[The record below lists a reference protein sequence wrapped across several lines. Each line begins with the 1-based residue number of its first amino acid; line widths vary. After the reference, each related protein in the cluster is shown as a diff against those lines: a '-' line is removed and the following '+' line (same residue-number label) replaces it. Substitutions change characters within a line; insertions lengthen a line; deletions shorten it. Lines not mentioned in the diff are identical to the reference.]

1 MVFLVVLEEPMIDL
15 NSFSYERPNPL
26 FDYFRIPVDS
36 NLA

>member
-15 NSFSYERPNPL
+15 NSFSYERSKSL